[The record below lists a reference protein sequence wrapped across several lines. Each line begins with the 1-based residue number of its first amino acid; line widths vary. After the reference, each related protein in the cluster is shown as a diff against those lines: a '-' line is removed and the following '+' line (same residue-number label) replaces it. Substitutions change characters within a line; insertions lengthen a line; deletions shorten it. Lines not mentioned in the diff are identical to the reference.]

1 MIVNRACCPC
11 VDACRRMVGETGG
24 GHTSR
29 RNEAGSSDH
38 GAGQGKSRASASG
51 RCDVSGRFGRRGRS
65 GGPAV
70 RGRTTRHWIEGGEV
84 RCLEVTEDEPLP
96 ALLEA
101 VSGGVRASRRAF
113 PILTKWSGRSATA
126 LLAALKLF
134 LEQLD
139 GMLPTPECEGCGK
152 PMRRHPATR
161 KSFLTRF
168 CRVEV
173 ESTYFRC
180 RSCGKGRF
188 PLNRAPGVEGS
199 AISPGLAS
207 ALAETVPLMSF
218 DAASRHIAN
227 LAGVDAYSRPLKW

>member
-1 MIVNRACCPC
+1 M
-11 VDACRRMVGETGG
+11 
-24 GHTSR
+24 
-29 RNEAGSSDH
+29 
-38 GAGQGKSRASASG
+38 
-51 RCDVSGRFGRRGRS
+51 
-65 GGPAV
+65 
-70 RGRTTRHWIEGGEV
+70 
-84 RCLEVTEDEPLP
+84 RCLEVTEDEPIP

-113 PILTKWSGRSATA
+113 PILTKWSGRSAIA
-126 LLAALKLF
+126 LLAAALKL
-134 LEQLD
+134 LLAQLD

-152 PMRRHPATR
+152 PMRRHPATG
-161 KSFLTRF
+161 KSFLTRL
-168 CRVEV
+168 CRVEF

-188 PLNRAPGVEGS
+188 PLNRAPGAEGS

-207 ALAETVPLMSF
+207 VLAETVPLMSF